1 MPYKC
6 TFTYTE
12 SIQCTYYTALPV
24 YLMNNE
30 YGYYICKQR
39 HKNYASRKSAVLI
52 HYDIACRTCDTD
64 VIRSFHKRC
73 EVGQIK
79 VESRIEQFSD
89 IAFKLVYTVCKLTRS
104 VLCVFRSVCKLFS
117 AVLSVFCA
125 IGKLLCSVYRIG
137 CACQ

>member
-6 TFTYTE
+6 AFTYSE
-12 SIQCTYYTALPV
+12 SVQRTYYTALPV

-30 YGYYICKQR
+30 YGYYIGKQR

-89 IAFKLVYTVCKLTRS
+89 IALKLVYAVCKFACAFF
-104 VLCVFRSVCKLFS
+104 CVFCSVSKLFS
-117 AVLSVFCA
+117 AVLCVLYA
-125 IGKLLCSVYRIG
+125 AGKFLCSVYRIV
-137 CACQ
+137 CACR

>member
-1 MPYKC
+1 
-6 TFTYTE
+6 
-12 SIQCTYYTALPV
+12 
-24 YLMNNE
+24 MNNE
-30 YGYYICKQR
+30 YGYYIGKQR
-39 HKNYASRKSAVLI
+39 HKNYARRKSAVLI

-73 EVGQIK
+73 KVGQIK

-89 IAFKLVYTVCKLTRS
+89 IALKLVYTVCKLACA

-117 AVLSVFCA
+117 AVLSIFCA

-137 CACQ
+137 CACR

>member
-6 TFTYTE
+6 AFTYSE
-12 SIQCTYYTALPV
+12 SVQRTYYTALPV

-30 YGYYICKQR
+30 YGYYIGKQR

-73 EVGQIK
+73 EVGQVK
-79 VESRIEQFSD
+79 VKSRIEQFSD
-89 IAFKLVYTVCKLTRS
+89 IALKLVYAVCKLACA
-104 VLCVFRSVCKLFS
+104 VFCVFRSVCELFS
-117 AVLSVFCA
+117 AVLCVLYT
-125 IGKLLCSVYRIG
+125 IGKLLCSVYCIV
-137 CACQ
+137 CACR

>member
-6 TFTYTE
+6 AFTYSE
-12 SIQCTYYTALPV
+12 SVQCTYYTALPV

-89 IAFKLVYTVCKLTRS
+89 IALKLYVPTDFDTKE
-104 VLCVFRSVCKLFS
+104 K
-117 AVLSVFCA
+117 ALSVA
-125 IGKLLCSVYRIG
+125 KAAEKGLK
-137 CACQ
+137 